1 VAKFSA
7 GARASAGCFLI
18 SLCTVYVLLATCWSE
33 ILPLHESSLIDESL
47 NLPTKSA
54 KMKPTPDDSG
64 VGTGGKRHPTTSNSQ
79 FKGWRKRH
87 RQVLFSVGS
96 KMADDNNSMADNN
109 KPAMMNAV
117 AENTHGRNGTTAVP
131 QSAQEK
137 SVVGPLMGVFEDLI
151 KSSTPQVPPLSTSNP
166 MGVKRGSDSDS
177 RPMRSKKSRLNDSD
191 SSTAPKRRK
200 GKTSTDDQRWSK
212 RFTWPD
218 EVRTF
223 NSFIS
228 YHCFI
233 HRTT

>member
-1 VAKFSA
+1 
-7 GARASAGCFLI
+7 
-18 SLCTVYVLLATCWSE
+18 
-33 ILPLHESSLIDESL
+33 
-47 NLPTKSA
+47 
-54 KMKPTPDDSG
+54 M
-64 VGTGGKRHPTTSNSQ
+64 
-79 FKGWRKRH
+79 
-87 RQVLFSVGS
+87 LFSVGS
-96 KMADDNNSMADNN
+96 KMADDNNSMATGNN
-109 KPAMMNAV
+109 KPAMMNATAV

-131 QSAQEK
+131 QSAQER

-218 EVRTF
+218 EVRKF
-223 NSFIS
+223 NSLIS

-233 HRTT
+233 HHTT